1 MRSGSLSGAVTLP
14 GKSIGVLLLVFV
26 SIGFWI
32 GDFSPTCGDNLAVY
46 KEKFNGSSLRFLSS
60 KDFSACYSSPALC

>member
-26 SIGFWI
+26 SIEI
-32 GDFSPTCGDNLAVY
+32 LDRRL
-46 KEKFNGSSLRFLSS
+46 LS
-60 KDFSACYSSPALC
+60 DLWR